1 MNRGGL
7 TNQRILQAG
16 IGIFILLFPFI
27 FSQHLFWVHVLT
39 LIFISI
45 ILSVS
50 LRLMG
55 LTSLLNLASVAFMG
69 IGAYASA
76 VLSTRLEISFWIA
89 MPLAGGVC
97 ILLSVALGIPL
108 LRLIGAYFF
117 IGTVTIAMI
126 VRVFFGN
133 FYVDI
138 FQGIPG
144 FSPIA
149 RPSFTIPGLLE
160 IVLISKTSHY
170 YLALGVMVISL
181 LIMYGL
187 ENSRY
192 GRAWKA
198 VAQADHLAESIGVDL
213 FRYKLLAFAVCNF
226 FCGIAGATYG
236 AIMNIITP
244 HEFDLPRMF
253 IIVMYCVVGGMH
265 SFWGAIIGTVFMA
278 VIAEFLRT
286 LGQWELLGYGVILV
300 LAVRF
305 MPQGLVGLM
314 KPLFAPAEAKK

>member
-1 MNRGGL
+1 MTRGSSSLRQVSEFIVGL
-7 TNQRILQAG
+7 FIIL
-16 IGIFILLFPFI
+16 FPLLF
-27 FSQHLFWVHVLT
+27 SEQLFWVHVLT
-39 LIFISI
+39 LIFIYI

-50 LRLMG
+50 LRLMA
-55 LTSLLNLASVAFMG
+55 LTGLLNLASMAFMG

-76 VLSTRLEISFWIA
+76 VLSTRLEVPFWIA
-89 MPLAGGVC
+89 MPTAGVIC
-97 ILLSVALGIPL
+97 ALFSLALGVPL

-133 FYVDI
+133 FFVEI
-138 FQGIPG
+138 FQGMPG

-149 RPSFTIPGLLE
+149 KPSITLPGILE
-160 IVLISKTSHY
+160 FVFISKASQY
-170 YLALGVMVISL
+170 YLALGVMAISL
-181 LIMYGL
+181 LIMYVL

-198 VAQADHLAESIGVDL
+198 IAQADNLAESLGVDL
-213 FRYKLLAFAVCNF
+213 FRYKLLAFATCNF

-236 AIMNIITP
+236 AIMNIIAP

-265 SFWGAIIGTVFMA
+265 SFWGAIVGTVLMA

-286 LGQWELLGYGVILV
+286 LGQWELLGYGLILIF
-300 LAVRF
+300 AMRF

-314 KPLFAPAEAKK
+314 KPLWAPADTTK

>member
-1 MNRGGL
+1 VAL
-7 TNQRILQAG
+7 TG
-16 IGIFILLFPFI
+16 
-27 FSQHLFWVHVLT
+27 
-39 LIFISI
+39 
-45 ILSVS
+45 
-50 LRLMG
+50 
-55 LTSLLNLASVAFMG
+55 LLNLASVAFMG

-76 VLSTRLEISFWIA
+76 VLSTRLEVPFWIA
-89 MPLAGGVC
+89 APVAGGIC
-97 ILLSVALGIPL
+97 ILFSLALGVPL

-126 VRVFFGN
+126 IRVFFGN
-133 FYVDI
+133 FFVDI

-149 RPSFTIPGLLE
+149 RPYIAIPGTFE
-160 IVLISKTSHY
+160 VVLISKASHY
-170 YLALGVMVISL
+170 YLALGVMAISL

-187 ENSRY
+187 ENCRY

-198 VAQADHLAESIGVDL
+198 IAQADRLAESVGVDL
-213 FRYKLLAFAVCNF
+213 FKYKLLAFAACNF

-265 SFWGAIIGTVFMA
+265 SFWGAIIGTFLMA

-286 LGQWELLGYGVILV
+286 LGQWELFGYGVILV
-300 LAVRF
+300 LTMRL
-305 MPQGLVGLM
+305 MPQGLVGLV
-314 KPLFAPAEAKK
+314 KPLLSPAEAKK

>member
-1 MNRGGL
+1 
-7 TNQRILQAG
+7 
-16 IGIFILLFPFI
+16 
-27 FSQHLFWVHVLT
+27 
-39 LIFISI
+39 
-45 ILSVS
+45 
-50 LRLMG
+50 
-55 LTSLLNLASVAFMG
+55 MG

-76 VLSTRLEISFWIA
+76 VISTRLEVPFWVA
-89 MPLAGGVC
+89 MPLAGVIC
-97 ILLSVALGIPL
+97 VLLSLALGVPL

-133 FYVDI
+133 FFVDI

-149 RPSFTIPGLLE
+149 KPSITIPGIME
-160 IVLISKTSHY
+160 VVFISKTSHY
-170 YLALGVMVISL
+170 YLALGVMAISL
-181 LIMYGL
+181 LVMYGL
-187 ENSRY
+187 ENSKY

-198 VAQADHLAESIGVDL
+198 IAQADNLAESVGVDL
-213 FRYKLLAFAVCNF
+213 FKCKLLAFATCNF

-253 IIVMYCVVGGMH
+253 IIVMYCVVGGMY
-265 SFWGAIIGTVFMA
+265 SFWGAIIGTFLMA

-286 LGQWELLGYGVILV
+286 LGQWELFGYGVILV
-300 LAVRF
+300 LAMRF
-305 MPQGLVGLM
+305 MPQGLAGLM
-314 KPLFAPAEAKK
+314 KPILSPAKANQ

>member
-1 MNRGGL
+1 MNRGKHL
-7 TNQRILQAG
+7 PRQILQL
-16 IGIFILLFPFI
+16 IGGFFIFLFPLLF
-27 FSQHLFWVHVLT
+27 SEQLFWVHVLT
-39 LIFISI
+39 LIFIYI

-50 LRLMG
+50 LRLVAITG
-55 LTSLLNLASVAFMG
+55 LLNLASVAFMG

-76 VLSTRLEISFWIA
+76 VISTRLEVPFWVA
-89 MPLAGGVC
+89 MPIAGGIC
-97 ILLSVALGIPL
+97 ALFSLALGIPL

-133 FYVDI
+133 FFVDI

-149 RPSFTIPGLLE
+149 KPYITIPGILE
-160 IVLISKTSHY
+160 VVFISKVSQY
-170 YLALGVMVISL
+170 YLALGVMAISL

-187 ENSRY
+187 ENSKY

-198 VAQADHLAESIGVDL
+198 IAQADNLAESVGVDL
-213 FRYKLLAFAVCNF
+213 FKNKLLAFATCNF

-286 LGQWELLGYGVILV
+286 LGQWELFGYGVILV
-300 LAVRF
+300 LAMRF
-305 MPQGLVGLM
+305 MPQGLAGLM
-314 KPLFAPAEAKK
+314 KPLLFPTEASK

>member
-1 MNRGGL
+1 MNRGRLSFRQVLQFVIGL
-7 TNQRILQAG
+7 F
-16 IGIFILLFPFI
+16 IFLFPLLF
-27 FSQHLFWVHVLT
+27 SEQLFWVHVLT
-39 LIFISI
+39 LIFIYI

-50 LRLMG
+50 LRLVA
-55 LTSLLNLASVAFMG
+55 LTGLLNLASMAFMG

-76 VLSTRLEISFWIA
+76 VLSTRLGVPFWIA
-89 MPLAGGVC
+89 MPIAGGVC
-97 ILLSVALGIPL
+97 ALLSLALGVPL
-108 LRLIGAYFF
+108 LRLTGAYFF

-126 VRVFFGN
+126 VRIFFGN
-133 FYVDI
+133 FFVDI

-149 RPSFTIPGLLE
+149 KPSITIPGILE
-160 IVLISKTSHY
+160 FVLISKPSQY
-170 YLALGVMVISL
+170 YLALVVMTISL

-187 ENSRY
+187 ENSKY

-198 VAQADHLAESIGVDL
+198 IAQADNLAESVGVDL
-213 FRYKLLAFAVCNF
+213 FKYKVIAFAACNF

-253 IIVMYCVVGGMH
+253 IIVMYCVVGGIH
-265 SFWGAIIGTVFMA
+265 SFWGAIIGTFIMA

-286 LGQWELLGYGVILV
+286 LGQWELFGYGVILV
-300 LAVRF
+300 LTMRF
-305 MPQGLVGLM
+305 MPQGLVGLV
-314 KPLFAPAEAKK
+314 KPLLSPAEAKK